1 MKPMEFLQQSKPK
14 CVLFFAV
21 GGGGDIA
28 SATMLAL
35 AIRRLG
41 IKAYVAS
48 VAWERFVI
56 DPIPGPIRFEEIVGS
71 KQLGEYSMLVDSGV
85 WAVRGG
91 RKVVFQAVNTSK
103 ALGEPVPIVDL
114 YGGVLGVEKG
124 LQEILDYYGCDTI
137 VSVDV
142 GGDILAT
149 GFEEELWSPLA
160 DFIGLAVTAKLSGI
174 VAIHSPGADGELPQ
188 EYILKRIAMVAE
200 KGGYLW
206 ARGVTREDIGVLKH
220 LLNYVESEASK
231 VTLYAYSGLYG
242 AIELR
247 KGSRKTFISPL
258 NLLTFFLNAKI
269 VAELNPVVSALN
281 NAKSLEQARMALNR
295 LGIFTELNLEEE
307 IYKLLQNGVEIT
319 GEVLID
325 IKHRFKKKVSK
336 G

>member
-1 MKPMEFLQQSKPK
+1 
-14 CVLFFAV
+14 
-21 GGGGDIA
+21 
-28 SATMLAL
+28 
-35 AIRRLG
+35 
-41 IKAYVAS
+41 
-48 VAWERFVI
+48 
-56 DPIPGPIRFEEIVGS
+56 
-71 KQLGEYSMLVDSGV
+71 
-85 WAVRGG
+85 
-91 RKVVFQAVNTSK
+91 
-103 ALGEPVPIVDL
+103 
-114 YGGVLGVEKG
+114 
-124 LQEILDYYGCDTI
+124 
-137 VSVDV
+137 
-142 GGDILAT
+142 
-149 GFEEELWSPLA
+149 
-160 DFIGLAVTAKLSGI
+160 
-174 VAIHSPGADGELPQ
+174 
-188 EYILKRIAMVAE
+188 
-200 KGGYLW
+200 
-206 ARGVTREDIGVLKH
+206 
-220 LLNYVESEASK
+220 VESEASK